1 MPFFLNSGFDTPTIV
16 GLAVALG
23 SGLLVGLE
31 RERRKGEGPER
42 AAAGLRSFVI
52 ASLCGALAAYT
63 AVPGLAAVAVAAV
76 AVLAVVS
83 YARSSVHDPGLTT
96 ELALVLMALIGVL
109 SARQPALAAAGG
121 ALLAGLLAARDRL
134 HRFATRAL
142 TEQELHDGLLLA
154 ALVLVLLPL
163 MPAAGLPWMAGLS
176 ARQAVA
182 LVVLMLS
189 VQAAGHAA
197 VRLLGVTRGLAL
209 AGFLGGFVSSTA
221 TIASMGA
228 RVRAHPAQTGACAGA
243 AVLSA
248 AATWL
253 WALALLAAVSPSA
266 AWGLGPVA
274 GAGAAA
280 AGACGAL
287 MLAAA
292 RGSAETHDADAER
305 ARGSA
310 RPLRLREALWVAAL
324 LLTVSAVVGWAHARY
339 GTAGAMVAGALGA
352 LADAQSSV
360 AALGA
365 LHEAARVATDQV
377 VRAIVLAVAANS
389 LVRMLTAFFSGGR
402 GFGQRVTAALL
413 ASTAAA
419 AAVAWGLAVAA

>member
-1 MPFFLNSGFDTPTIV
+1 MPFLTSGFDPPTIV

-42 AAAGLRSFVI
+42 AAAGLRSFVV
-52 ASLCGALAAYT
+52 ASLCGALAAYS

-76 AVLAVVS
+76 GVLAVVS
-83 YARSSVHDPGLTT
+83 YARSSAHDPGLTT

-109 SARQPALAAAGG
+109 SVEQPALAAAGG

-154 ALVLVLLPL
+154 ALALVLLPL
-163 MPAAGLPWMAGLS
+163 MPAVGLPWMAGLS
-176 ARQAVA
+176 PRQAVA

-189 VQAAGHAA
+189 VQAAGHVA

-228 RVRAHPAQTGACAGA
+228 RVRAHPAQTSAGAGA

-266 AWGLGPVA
+266 AGGLGLVA
-274 GAGAAA
+274 GAGALS
-280 AGACGAL
+280 AGVLGAL
-287 MLAAA
+287 MLASA
-292 RGSAETHDADAER
+292 RADADPNAADAEDAR
-305 ARGSA
+305 APS

-324 LLTVSAVVGWAHARY
+324 LLMVSAVVGWAQSRY

-365 LHEAARVATDQV
+365 LHEAGRVATDQV

-389 LVRMLTAFFSGGR
+389 LVRALTAFFSGGR
-402 GFGQRVTAALL
+402 PYGLRVTAALF
-413 ASTAAA
+413 ASTVVA
-419 AAVAWGLAVAA
+419 AAVAWGLGIGA